1 MRISCIR
8 HGVTHDN
15 VGGIFRGLD
24 GGGLTEEQSRELRAL
39 VFDASGFDA
48 IYSSPAARC
57 RETAE
62 CLGIASFIEDSRLS
76 ERDLGVFGGLTV
88 AECQE
93 RYSAEFAAIKELD
106 AGFVIPAGESR
117 EQHLTRILSWIR
129 DIPESKEE
137 VLAITHGG
145 TIDFLYR
152 LGSAHELHGG
162 SHIFAG
168 PNAAISV
175 FEMSDT
181 DVRVVTHGEKFVDRH
196 DGQGGHVL

>member
-15 VGGIFRGLD
+15 VRGIFRGLD
-24 GGGLTEEQSRELRAL
+24 GGGLTEEQSRELRAI
-39 VFDASGFDA
+39 VFDASSFDA
-48 IYSSPAARC
+48 IYSSPTARC

-62 CLGIASFIEDSRLS
+62 CLGIASFIEDARLS
-76 ERDLGVFGGLTV
+76 ERDLGVFDGLTV
-88 AECQE
+88 EECQE
-93 RYSAEFAAIKELD
+93 RYSVEFAAFKVLD
-106 AGFVIPAGESR
+106 AGFMIPGGESR
-117 EQHLTRILSWIR
+117 EQHLNRILSWIR
-129 DIPESKEE
+129 DIPESQGE

-162 SHIFAG
+162 NDIFAG

-175 FEMSDT
+175 FQLSAM
-181 DVRVVTHGEKFVDRH
+181 DVRVATHGERLVDRTS
-196 DGQGGHVL
+196 LL